1 MGVKNKDIS
10 KLIKLVMEN
19 KYNSAKK
26 VLTKIVLGRTA
37 KRINTE
43 YQKLI
48 SK

>member
-10 KLIKLVMEN
+10 KLINLVMEN
-19 KYNSAKK
+19 KYNSAIKII
-26 VLTKIVLGRTA
+26 TKIVLERTP